1 MSDCPVDQTFI
12 RESWEDHD
20 HIRDYVDAVADVG
33 LWESERRMIAKYI
46 PQQAPILDIGCGA
59 GRTTFGLY
67 EAGYRNITGCDLSAS
82 MIDAARRIA
91 RERDLPTPFDI
102 VDATSMP
109 YENERFEGALFS
121 GQGLMCIPGH
131 ERRLNA
137 LREVRRV
144 LRPGGH
150 FIFTTHD
157 RDSLAFADF
166 RREERARWDRGEHDS
181 RLAQFGDRLLIDSRR
196 LTYLHFPS
204 RAEVR
209 RLIADAGMIPVE
221 DRLRSEVAVDSEA
234 ARKFNSDCRMWV
246 VRRPEEDDLV
256 AN

>member
-67 EAGYRNITGCDLSAS
+67 EAGYRNIIGCDLSAS

-109 YENERFEGALFS
+109 YEDERFEGALFS

-157 RDSLAFADF
+157 RDSPGFADF
-166 RREERARWDRGEHDS
+166 WREERARWDRGEHDS

-196 LTYLHFPS
+196 LHLPS
-204 RAEVR
+204 LSIPGRGQASHRRCRHDTRRRQIALRGGR
-209 RLIADAGMIPVE
+209 RLGGRAKIQLGLQNVG
-221 DRLRSEVAVDSEA
+221 
-234 ARKFNSDCRMWV
+234 
-246 VRRPEEDDLV
+246 RPPPGG
-256 AN
+256 